1 MSKIHE
7 VIPSVMREV
16 GAIAKGRK
24 NAQQG
29 YSFRGIDDAY
39 QAFQPV
45 FAKLGV
51 FVVPTVLNVAREERQ
66 TKSGG
71 VLIYTTLT
79 VKHTFFADDA
89 SFFECVTVGEAMD
102 SGDKSSNK
110 AMSAAMKYALLEV
123 FCVPT
128 EEDNDTENHSP
139 EVAPKRQNLPTSS
152 DAQPTPP
159 PVAAKPHPSVAALK
173 PGEKCTIKRILSAYH
188 VAAKGKTLGRVV
200 FKDDPTAYGVKA
212 SEMAGTPGD
221 EVTIEV
227 TAHESTD
234 GKVWYEATSVV
245 PF

>member
-1 MSKIHE
+1 
-7 VIPSVMREV
+7 MREV

-128 EEDNDTENHSP
+128 EGDNVTENNSP
-139 EVAPKRQNLPTSS
+139 EPLPKQSKPASKPAEPQKPEL
-152 DAQPTPP
+152 
-159 PVAAKPHPSVAALK
+159 KPHASVMALGD
-173 PGEKCTIKRILSAYH
+173 GETCTITRTLAYYH
-188 VAAKGKTLGRVV
+188 DAKAGKKLGTVE
-200 FKDDPTAYGVKA
+200 FKDDPTVYAIDPA
-212 SEMAGTPGD
+212 RCAGRTG
-221 EVTIEV
+221 EELTVTV
-227 TAHESTD
+227 TAHAIT
-234 GKVWYEATSVV
+234 GKDACWYEVTEIV